1 MIRPPS
7 TGLFAK
13 AGVGKAAPA
22 APKSEPVPPAA
33 PPVVPPETSAPE
45 SADAPSAPDSEE
57 PPASDDD
64 DAPGADIASPEVRAA
79 ITAVTVEVTA
89 PIINEDG
96 ITYRKGERFQTSP
109 ERAAALAHLTA
120 LVS

>member
-7 TGLFAK
+7 TGLLAK
-13 AGVGKAAPA
+13 AGVGKAAAAA
-22 APKSEPVPPAA
+22 APKSEPA
-33 PPVVPPETSAPE
+33 PPVVAPETSASE
-45 SADAPSAPDSEE
+45 SADAPPAPDSEE
-57 PPASDDD
+57 PPSSEDD

-89 PIINEDG
+89 PSINEDG
-96 ITYRKGERFQTSP
+96 VTYRHGERFQTFP
-109 ERAAALAHLTA
+109 ERAAALAHLTK

>member
-1 MIRPPS
+1 MIRPLH
-7 TGLFAK
+7 TTLLAK
-13 AGVGKAAPA
+13 AGVGKAAAPA
-22 APKSEPVPPAA
+22 ALKSESA
-33 PPVVPPETSAPE
+33 PPVVAPETSAPE
-45 SADAPSAPDSEE
+45 SADTPSAPDSEE
-57 PPASDDD
+57 PPSSDDD

-120 LVS
+120 VVS